1 MNLPD
6 FVVTAIEKGVQVT
19 VDKLDGVFR
28 IDMNTRMKSECVLY
42 AVENGWE
49 AHMRYKEVKP
59 VANWDDLVSAV
70 SGCVYGK
77 GFGCGTWFAI
87 LKAEGYKAED
97 L

>member
-49 AHMRYKEVKP
+49 AHLRYNEVKP
-59 VANWDDLVSAV
+59 VSNWDDLVSAI

-77 GFGCGTWFAI
+77 GFGSATWFAI
-87 LKAEGYKAED
+87 LKDEGYSAKD